1 MNNPPIEE
9 LNEYEQLLI
18 DDLRK
23 EDFTRKVVVLY
34 EDAMAD
40 AYKDYKWR
48 IVCAAG
54 GSGCIRGAGG
64 SAVFVQF
71 HDRSEAA
78 FRLNHVQR
86 LASAGETKWFHE
98 QWEAAKTPEH
108 WL

>member
-1 MNNPPIEE
+1 MPKNIEQSLE
-9 LNEYEQLLI
+9 DAIRQ
-18 DDLRK
+18 
-23 EDFTRKVVVLY
+23 EDFTGKCVVLY
-34 EDAMAD
+34 ESAMSEE
-40 AYKDYKWR
+40 YKDYKWR

-54 GSGCIRGAGG
+54 GSGCVRGAGG

-78 FRLNHVQR
+78 FRINHVQR

-98 QWEAAKTPEH
+98 QWEAAKTPEF